1 MFSALLA
8 RLRLAPFFLVLAMPD
23 PTVLQAKLDEVLGRI
38 AIASPGTVF
47 AAPRRAG
54 FQPAA
59 EARVEPPPLPA
70 TIAPE
75 GDDGSDRRVEPATW
89 YLMTAV
95 ARHLWGGGDGPAAL
109 AALAGWAQT
118 RALERLEPAGPK
130 ETLTRSRY
138 TLKRALLPLIAGYA
152 VLRRDLDP
160 PEPARQ
166 LIEGW
171 LGRLTDLASPLDG
184 PITAR
189 NNHRYMRD
197 AVLIAWGALSG
208 DTARFRDGIA
218 GSLEAIA
225 AMRADGAW
233 PLEIGRGERALW
245 YQRHALASL
254 TASAEISAAHGI
266 DLWSVEIEGRSLHLA
281 VGWLLDALAAKPA
294 DQDLGFLVRRGN
306 GRHYMAW
313 AEAYVARFPGRI
325 EARRL
330 AGLLA
335 TAPRPLVDDYS
346 GGDVAAL
353 LGLPAADAG
362 QGI

>member
-197 AVLIAWGALSG
+197 AVLLAWGALTG
-208 DTARFRDGIA
+208 DERCFRDGLRGA
-218 GSLEAIA
+218 LQAIA
-225 AMRADGAW
+225 AMRPDGAW
-233 PLEIGRGERALW
+233 PLEVARGERALW

-254 TASAEISAAHGI
+254 TAAAEIARSQGI
-266 DLWSVEIEGRSLHLA
+266 DLWSVEIEGRSLHRAISWLA
-281 VGWLLDALAAKPA
+281 DAIEGDTAG
-294 DQDLGFLVRRGN
+294 QDLGFLTERGN

-313 AEAYVARFPGRI
+313 ADVYAARFPERPA
-325 EARRL
+325 ARRL
-330 AGLLA
+330 AVRLA
-335 TAPRPLVDDYS
+335 ASHRPLIDDYS
-346 GGDVAAL
+346 GGDVAKL
-353 LGLPAADAG
+353 TGTAAAEFRS
-362 QGI
+362 